1 MTDPHD
7 DLADRV
13 AATRAQLFDT
23 LDAIEDKL
31 NVPKQ
36 IGIAASKVKRGIDE
50 KPVPYLAGLAARGSG
65 GRGYRRDG
73 APTAVDRPSAVH
85 RVRGGHNP
93 GNR

>member
-1 MTDPHD
+1 VTDPHD
-7 DLADRV
+7 DLAARV

-36 IGIAASKVKRGIDE
+36 IGIAASKFKRGLDE
-50 KPVPYLAGLAARGSG
+50 CSG
-65 GRGYRRDG
+65 GRGYRRAG

-85 RVRGGHNP
+85 RMRGGQHP

>member
-1 MTDPHD
+1 MTAGSGTSTTDGGTVTDQHD

-36 IGIAASKVKRGIDE
+36 LGIAAAKVKQRADE
-50 KPVPYLAGLAARGSG
+50 NPVPYLAGLAAGVAVVG
-65 GRGYRRDG
+65 GIVVAVLRR
-73 APTAVDRPSAVH
+73 R
-85 RVRGGHNP
+85 
-93 GNR
+93 

>member
-1 MTDPHD
+1 MTDQHD

-50 KPVPYLAGLAARGSG
+50 NPVPYLAGLAAGVAVVG
-65 GRGYRRDG
+65 GIVVTVLRR
-73 APTAVDRPSAVH
+73 R
-85 RVRGGHNP
+85 
-93 GNR
+93 

>member
-50 KPVPYLAGLAARGSG
+50 KPVPYLAGLAAGVAVVG
-65 GRGYRRDG
+65 GIVVAVLRR
-73 APTAVDRPSAVH
+73 R
-85 RVRGGHNP
+85 
-93 GNR
+93 

>member
-1 MTDPHD
+1 MTDQHD

-50 KPVPYLAGLAARGSG
+50 KSVPYLAGLAAGVAVVG
-65 GRGYRRDG
+65 GIVVAVLRR
-73 APTAVDRPSAVH
+73 R
-85 RVRGGHNP
+85 
-93 GNR
+93 

>member
-1 MTDPHD
+1 MTDQHD

-31 NVPKQ
+31 NMPKQ

-50 KPVPYLAGLAARGSG
+50 DPVPYLAGLAAGVAVVG
-65 GRGYRRDG
+65 GIVVAVLRR
-73 APTAVDRPSAVH
+73 R
-85 RVRGGHNP
+85 
-93 GNR
+93 

>member
-1 MTDPHD
+1 VTDPHD

-36 IGIAASKVKRGIDE
+36 IGIAAARVKRGIDE
-50 KPVPYLAGLAARGSG
+50 QPVPYLAGLAAGVAVVG
-65 GRGYRRDG
+65 GIVVAVLRR
-73 APTAVDRPSAVH
+73 R
-85 RVRGGHNP
+85 
-93 GNR
+93 

>member
-7 DLADRV
+7 DLAARV

-36 IGIAASKVKRGIDE
+36 VGKATDRAKAKIAELREENPQALVGGAAAVALAVGAGVWAVARAVLKR
-50 KPVPYLAGLAARGSG
+50 
-65 GRGYRRDG
+65 
-73 APTAVDRPSAVH
+73 
-85 RVRGGHNP
+85 
-93 GNR
+93 

>member
-1 MTDPHD
+1 MTDSHD

-36 IGIAASKVKRGIDE
+36 LGIAAAKVKQGIDE
-50 KPVPYLAGLAARGSG
+50 KPVPYLAGLAAGVAVVG
-65 GRGYRRDG
+65 GIVVMVLRR
-73 APTAVDRPSAVH
+73 R
-85 RVRGGHNP
+85 
-93 GNR
+93 

>member
-1 MTDPHD
+1 VTDSHD

-36 IGIAASKVKRGIDE
+36 IGIAAAKVKRGIDE
-50 KPVPYLAGLAARGSG
+50 QPVPYLAGLAAGVAVVG
-65 GRGYRRDG
+65 GIVVMVLRR
-73 APTAVDRPSAVH
+73 R
-85 RVRGGHNP
+85 
-93 GNR
+93 